1 MIVFFKIDNGLNRP
15 SNSLSDLSDSQLA
28 PQEVKPVLQQKS

>member
-1 MIVFFKIDNGLNRP
+1 MIVLFHIDNELNRP
-15 SNSLSDLSDSQLA
+15 SNSLSDLSDSQLV